1 MPVSCARGQLEKLV
15 SLLVLERLSLERA
28 VVAAS
33 KARAAAAAAP
43 AASTPTAD
51 GVVMAGGDSN
61 GHLDMEKQLTL
72 LTQRYESQVH
82 AIRQQVNMIA
92 PRDSACCKIPCNALR
107 I

>member
-1 MPVSCARGQLEKLV
+1 MCTAQLETLV

-51 GVVMAGGDSN
+51 GVVAAGGGSN
-61 GHLDMEKQLTL
+61 GYIDMEKQLTL

-82 AIRQQVNMIA
+82 AIRQQVNTNA
-92 PRDSACCKIPCNALR
+92 PRNSACCKMACNALR